1 METFYGYH
9 IHMATE
15 RYQEIGA
22 REDAYAQPTDRF
34 ADYQQAIKCMLD
46 NCGFELPINPQRSL
60 FEDI

>member
-1 METFYGYH
+1 
-9 IHMATE
+9 MATE

-22 REDAYAQPTDRF
+22 REDTYAQSTDRF

-46 NCGFELPINPQRSL
+46 DCGFELPINPQGSL